1 MTTMMLSDPTASARR
16 RAVPRR
22 WIHVGVAALAMVATL
37 PGRTHGLGLFTEP
50 ILRDFGL
57 DRADYGLIGL
67 AGTLLGALFCLP
79 CGWLTDRVGTR
90 AVLVGTM
97 GLLAV
102 AVFGLA
108 AWTGGIVGLF
118 LLILLTRGFGQS
130 ALSVASLTLIGR
142 SARDRTGLAMG
153 LYSFLTS
160 VGFLGAFILLRSV
173 VTANPGEWRGP
184 WTGIGVGVLAIAIAS
199 ALLVRNR
206 ALDADAADPTAG
218 AEPSRTLGQALRS
231 GAFWV
236 FALGTS
242 LYGLVGS
249 GTSLFNESIL
259 AERGF
264 GKAVFL
270 NVSIVGIP
278 VGLAAN
284 LLGGWLAT
292 KIRLGR
298 LFAGAMALLAI
309 TLTSFP
315 FVVSEPQ
322 VYTYARGLAASG
334 GIITVCFFSVWR
346 RLYGPAA
353 LGRIQGAA
361 QLLTVL
367 ASGIGQALF
376 PAVKGQFGEYPPL
389 FLSCA
394 PMALAL
400 AAFAWFVRAD
410 TPSPST
416 FGAER

>member
-1 MTTMMLSDPTASARR
+1 
-16 RAVPRR
+16 
-22 WIHVGVAALAMVATL
+22 MVATL

-50 ILRDFGL
+50 IIRDFGL
-57 DRADYGLIGL
+57 DRVDYGLIGL

-79 CGWLTDRVGTR
+79 CGWLTDRLGTR
-90 AVLVGTM
+90 AVLVGVM
-97 GLLAV
+97 GLLSAS
-102 AVFGLA
+102 VFGLA
-108 AWTGGIVGLF
+108 AWTGGVVGLF
-118 LLILLTRGFGQS
+118 VLILLTRGFGQS

-160 VGFLGAFILLRSV
+160 IGFLGAFILLRWV

-184 WTGIGVGVLAIAIAS
+184 WAGIGVGVLVAAVVS

-231 GAFWV
+231 GAFWA

-242 LYGLVGS
+242 LYGLVTS

-264 GKAVFL
+264 DKAVFL
-270 NVSIVGIP
+270 NVSVVGIP

-292 KIRLGR
+292 KVPLGK
-298 LFAGAMALLAI
+298 LFAGALALLAV
-309 TLTSFP
+309 TLAAFP
-315 FVVSEPQ
+315 SVSTEPQ
-322 VYTYARGLAASG
+322 VYAYACGLAASG
-334 GIITVCFFSVWR
+334 GVITVCFFSVWR
-346 RLYGPAA
+346 KLYGPAA

-361 QLLTVL
+361 QSLTVL

-376 PAVKGQFGEYPPL
+376 PAVKGHFGEYAPL
-389 FLSCA
+389 FA
-394 PMALAL
+394 AGAVAALAL
-400 AAFAWFVRAD
+400 AAFACFVRVDPPTAP
-410 TPSPST
+410 TS
-416 FGAER
+416 GVAA

>member
-1 MTTMMLSDPTASARR
+1 
-16 RAVPRR
+16 
-22 WIHVGVAALAMVATL
+22 MVATL

-50 ILRDFGL
+50 IIRDFGL
-57 DRADYGLIGL
+57 DRAEYGLIGL
-67 AGTLLGALFCLP
+67 AGTLIGALFCLP
-79 CGWLTDRVGTR
+79 CGWLTDRIGTR
-90 AVLVGTM
+90 AVLVGVM
-97 GLLAV
+97 ALLA
-102 AVFGLA
+102 ASVFGLA

-118 LLILLTRGFGQS
+118 FLILLTRGFGQS

-153 LYSFLTS
+153 LYSFFTS

-184 WTGIGVGVLAIAIAS
+184 WAGIGGGVLVAGVLS
-199 ALLVRNR
+199 ALLVRNK
-206 ALDADAADPTAG
+206 ALDADAADPKAG
-218 AEPSRTLGQALRS
+218 AEPSRTLSEALRS
-231 GAFWV
+231 VAFWA

-264 GKAVFL
+264 DKAVFL

-292 KIRLGR
+292 KVRLGR
-298 LFAGAMALLAI
+298 LFAGAMALLAV
-309 TLTSFP
+309 TLASFP
-315 FVVSEPQ
+315 FVVTEPQ
-322 VYTYARGLAASG
+322 VYSYACGLAASG
-334 GIITVCFFSVWR
+334 GVITVCFFSVWR
-346 RLYGPAA
+346 RLYGPAE

-367 ASGIGQALF
+367 ASGIGQAVF
-376 PAVKGQFGEYPPL
+376 PAVKDHFGEYAPL
-389 FLSCA
+389 FVVCA
-394 PMALAL
+394 VVALAL
-400 AAFAWFVRAD
+400 AAFASFVRAD
-410 TPSPST
+410 SPP
-416 FGAER
+416 GAAP